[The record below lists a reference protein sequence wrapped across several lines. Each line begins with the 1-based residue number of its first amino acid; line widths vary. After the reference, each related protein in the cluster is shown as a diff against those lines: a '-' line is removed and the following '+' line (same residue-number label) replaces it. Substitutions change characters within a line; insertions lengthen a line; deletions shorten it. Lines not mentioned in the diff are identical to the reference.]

1 MAIKKCL
8 IKSNTP
14 QDFSAALSV
23 GGLMIQGSE
32 PANTK
37 RRIVFQ
43 VNGGW
48 YKLANNNGTASLAK
62 VPTQNITADS
72 VLNEGNTVAE
82 LNAINSIPPFVGRY
96 VYPAAA
102 MWAADGVTQMPTIRL
117 AFNSDEPLAVGK
129 PVGICINQME
139 RPVDGFKQ
147 ISPSGNMLT
156 QGYLDG
162 LGTEH
167 RGGLRSLN
175 GCKLIFQLR
184 TDSASATGVTDLQ
197 GNTWTIHN
205 NQKLDRVQDPFG
217 GNDAFRIDALTIQK
231 WLELKSGNALWNKDD
246 IPNFTLASWFKIER
260 FGANGIICPLSI
272 CNRGYKCIVVGVAE
286 NDMRYLNH
294 RRGKWLTVQTEDNAS
309 GWHYFEFGFEGG
321 TTLRMFRDGKFLGT
335 NTIVRPFPGLHQAL
349 NWIGQFQYA
358 PNYRSNG
365 SIFQIYD
372 FCLMEGV
379 LHRSNYDVPK
389 EISEWG

>member
-156 QGYLDG
+156 QGHLDG

-167 RGGLRSLN
+167 RGG
-175 GCKLIFQLR
+175 F
-184 TDSASATGVTDLQ
+184 
-197 GNTWTIHN
+197 
-205 NQKLDRVQDPFG
+205 
-217 GNDAFRIDALTIQK
+217 
-231 WLELKSGNALWNKDD
+231 
-246 IPNFTLASWFKIER
+246 
-260 FGANGIICPLSI
+260 
-272 CNRGYKCIVVGVAE
+272 VV
-286 NDMRYLNH
+286 
-294 RRGKWLTVQTEDNAS
+294 
-309 GWHYFEFGFEGG
+309 
-321 TTLRMFRDGKFLGT
+321 
-335 NTIVRPFPGLHQAL
+335 
-349 NWIGQFQYA
+349 
-358 PNYRSNG
+358 
-365 SIFQIYD
+365 
-372 FCLMEGV
+372 
-379 LHRSNYDVPK
+379 
-389 EISEWG
+389 